1 MKLHENVELFR
12 DAVTITAQEKGIP
25 EIYIEKDY
33 WVTLALYTIFKSEIG
48 SQVVFKGG
56 TALAKCFDVIERFSE
71 DIDLVVLKSELESG
85 TKLKNKI
92 KLISESLKEIMPEV
106 ETKGITNKMG
116 MIRKTAHSY
125 PKTFEGK
132 FGQVRDTIILESTW
146 LGSFE
151 PYTSAFAESF
161 ISEMMRSKN
170 QVNFIEEYNLQP
182 FQVQVL
188 RKERTLC
195 EKIMSLMRFS
205 FTENPIIDL
214 NNKIRHIYDIHQML
228 LEEEIAV
235 FFESNEFDVFLTNVA
250 KDDLVSFKNNNGW
263 LSNHPSKAIIY
274 SDVKNTW
281 DKLSNTYRTIFKE
294 LVYGELPSEEKVLK
308 TLFRISERLEKIEW
322 KIGN

>member
-1 MKLHENVELFR
+1 MKLHENLELFR
-12 DAVTITAQEKGIP
+12 DAVTVTAQEKGIP

-33 WVTLALYTIFKSEIG
+33 WVTLALYTIFKSEVG

-56 TALAKCFDVIERFSE
+56 TALAKCYDVIKRFSE

-106 ETKGITNKMG
+106 EAKGITNKMG

-170 QVNFIEEYNLQP
+170 QLNLIEEYNLQP

-205 FTENPIIDL
+205 FTENPIKDL
-214 NNKIRHIYDIHQML
+214 NNKIRHIYDMHQML
-228 LEEEIAV
+228 LEEEISK
-235 FFESNEFDVFLTNVA
+235 FFDSNEFDIFLINVA

-263 LSNHPSKAIIY
+263 LSNHPSKAIVY
-274 SDVKNTW
+274 SDVNSTW
-281 DKLSNTYRTIFKE
+281 NKLNNTYKTIFNE
-294 LVYGELPSEEKVLK
+294 LVYGELPSEEEVLK
-308 TLFRISERLEKIEW
+308 TLFRISKRLEKIKWE
-322 KIGN
+322 IGN

>member
-1 MKLHENVELFR
+1 M
-12 DAVTITAQEKGIP
+12 
-25 EIYIEKDY
+25 
-33 WVTLALYTIFKSEIG
+33 ALYTIFKSEVG

-56 TALAKCFDVIERFSE
+56 TALAKCYDVIKRFSE

-106 ETKGITNKMG
+106 EAKGITNKMG

-170 QVNFIEEYNLQP
+170 QLNLIEEYNLQP

-205 FTENPIIDL
+205 FTENPIKDL
-214 NNKIRHIYDIHQML
+214 NNKIRHIYDMHQML
-228 LEEEIAV
+228 LEEEISK
-235 FFESNEFDVFLTNVA
+235 FFDSNEFDIFLINVT

-263 LSNHPSKAIIY
+263 LSNHPSKAIVY
-274 SDVKNTW
+274 SDVNSTW
-281 DKLSNTYRTIFKE
+281 NKLNNTYKTIFNE
-294 LVYGELPSEEKVLK
+294 LVYGELPSEEEVLK
-308 TLFRISERLEKIEW
+308 TLFRISKRLEKIKWE
-322 KIGN
+322 IGN